1 MKLPVLSICIFAMS
15 MVACKKDKDYS
26 KPYGLYTEV
35 TPTPGNTTL
44 KFLSHGWMIR
54 GENGSNFKDTF
65 QVTITENKITL
76 KPVSGNT
83 PAAVTLDFRHIDDR
97 SFEIEFLG
105 PMIPEAPKSFMLFR
119 K

>member
-1 MKLPVLSICIFAMS
+1 MKLPVISICIFAMI
-15 MVACKKDKDYS
+15 MAACKKDKYNS

-44 KFLSHGWMIR
+44 KFLKNGWMVR

-65 QVTITENKITL
+65 LVTITENKLTM
-76 KPVSGNT
+76 KPLSGNNL
-83 PAAVTLDFRHIDDR
+83 PAITLDFRAIDAR